1 VGCAQTAPRPSHT
14 LLRDGCRFLAPE
26 AICLRGWGGTSALRR
41 LRFGTGSRGGALV
54 IREGCACKAEK
65 EVIIGAVAEK
75 TYHEKGES
83 LCRVQQKDV
92 KEYVTESAH
101 TAAHTRT
108 VGALDREAGQ
118 ESGRETGTGL
128 LPAARLPPC
137 HSKKTSRVS
146 A

>member
-1 VGCAQTAPRPSHT
+1 M
-14 LLRDGCRFLAPE
+14 
-26 AICLRGWGGTSALRR
+26 RR

-75 TYHEKGES
+75 TYHQKVES

-92 KEYVTESAH
+92 KEYVTESALH
-101 TAAHTRT
+101 TQPTRAPL
-108 VGALDREAGQ
+108 GALDREAGQ